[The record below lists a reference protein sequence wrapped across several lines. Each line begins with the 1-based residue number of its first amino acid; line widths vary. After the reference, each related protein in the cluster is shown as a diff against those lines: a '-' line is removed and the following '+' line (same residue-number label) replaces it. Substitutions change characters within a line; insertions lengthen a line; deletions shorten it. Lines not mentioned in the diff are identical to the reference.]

1 MRRIASIALAIAG
14 LTVTAL
20 PGLADDQSISYASG
34 LIGSAPIRAYDQRPQ
49 TPWWPRGAAQRAAP
63 SSYGAYAQY
72 GDYAQ
77 YDDYAQSGAYAPR
90 SCTYTG
96 GPKAGTGWT
105 CP

>member
-34 LIGSAPIRAYDQRPQ
+34 MIGGAPDRAYGPRAQ
-49 TPWWPRGAAQRAAP
+49 TTWWPHGIVQQAAP

-72 GDYAQ
+72 
-77 YDDYAQSGAYAPR
+77 DDYAQSGGYAQR

>member
-1 MRRIASIALAIAG
+1 MRRIASITLAIAG

-20 PGLADDQSISYASG
+20 PGLADDQSISYATG
-34 LIGSAPIRAYDQRPQ
+34 MIGAPFRAYDQQAR
-49 TPWWPRGAAQRAAP
+49 TTWWPRGGVWRAAP

-72 GDYAQ
+72 DEP
-77 YDDYAQSGAYAPR
+77 AQSGAYAQR

-96 GPKAGTGWT
+96 GPKASTGWT

>member
-1 MRRIASIALAIAG
+1 MRKIASIALSIAG

-20 PGLADDQSISYASG
+20 PGLADDQSIGYAAG
-34 LIGSAPIRAYDQRPQ
+34 TIGSAPAWAYDQQAQTTWRPY
-49 TPWWPRGAAQRAAP
+49 GAVQRAAP

-77 YDDYAQSGAYAPR
+77 SGGYAQR

-96 GPKAGTGWT
+96 GPKVGTSWT
-105 CP
+105 CQ

>member
-20 PGLADDQSISYASG
+20 PGLADDQSLGYATG
-34 LIGSAPIRAYDQRPQ
+34 TIGGAPAWAYDQQAQ
-49 TPWWPRGAAQRAAP
+49 TTWQPYGAVRRTAP

-72 GDYAQ
+72 DDNAQRSGYAQ
-77 YDDYAQSGAYAPR
+77 R

-96 GPKAGTGWT
+96 GPKVSTSWA
-105 CP
+105 CQ